1 MPIPEFTQ
9 GLTGAGSLCASCEA
23 RSDNSGELEINHIQE
38 GDGEAHAFISQAVVT
53 RESRSNE
60 TMDSIQEV
68 HSLEESGDDL
78 TPMPADIASKSL
90 WIFNQSDMPLSK
102 QLDQIQFTPAEEV
115 EQCPEESCLNFH
127 GRGALATE
135 VSASSKIE
143 SLDGKS
149 PPRLSPDSALP
160 EIGWVSEHPKSENTL
175 SLEVVI
181 DQVSPYQSAPISR
194 ESGRHDEA
202 PLPKAMD
209 ANLTQPHQDITF
221 DGERLPHTTS
231 SSAEPQKHRT
241 SAGDHKVDVSRSLSI
256 AYRQIKENG
265 RKMLRISFRE
275 NDEDLACADSGSEK
289 NIMSKAFAEE
299 KGFRIRGGRTD
310 RRRFQMGNG
319 EYVESIGRVHILFSI
334 FGLQNTRRKRWF
346 HILATCP
353 EPLILGMSF
362 LAEHEILTANK
373 HLLVDYVANLA
384 KNGLLSWIGTPR
396 RRMGCSLDGRFLVAT
411 ADTGSDLNLMS
422 QACAYR
428 EGFHVDTRR
437 EGRVSLQVAD
447 GTIIKTR
454 GIVYVANISLD
465 WRMEDTS
472 PNIDGFEVV
481 PPDIDQPEPNS
492 ELEQMGQDTG
502 EIFHVVAGLPSDI
515 VLGGRFLD
523 KTDAF
528 NTCADLFYD
537 HSTATKGYHELNI
550 LSFQGAIAHKFSK
563 MTSRPPDQH
572 TLKTHRDAHDDDYHA
587 ESYRRSKEKQR
598 IKSLEGRARD
608 AAQRI
613 EEVHI
618 QKFDERHKRCFYC
631 SREVGAEEDHSAQGS
646 AKSTR

>member
-1 MPIPEFTQ
+1 
-9 GLTGAGSLCASCEA
+9 
-23 RSDNSGELEINHIQE
+23 
-38 GDGEAHAFISQAVVT
+38 
-53 RESRSNE
+53 
-60 TMDSIQEV
+60 
-68 HSLEESGDDL
+68 
-78 TPMPADIASKSL
+78 
-90 WIFNQSDMPLSK
+90 
-102 QLDQIQFTPAEEV
+102 
-115 EQCPEESCLNFH
+115 
-127 GRGALATE
+127 
-135 VSASSKIE
+135 
-143 SLDGKS
+143 
-149 PPRLSPDSALP
+149 
-160 EIGWVSEHPKSENTL
+160 
-175 SLEVVI
+175 
-181 DQVSPYQSAPISR
+181 
-194 ESGRHDEA
+194 
-202 PLPKAMD
+202 
-209 ANLTQPHQDITF
+209 
-221 DGERLPHTTS
+221 
-231 SSAEPQKHRT
+231 
-241 SAGDHKVDVSRSLSI
+241 
-256 AYRQIKENG
+256 
-265 RKMLRISFRE
+265 
-275 NDEDLACADSGSEK
+275 
-289 NIMSKAFAEE
+289 MSKDFAEE
-299 KGFRIRGGRTD
+299 KGFRIREGRTD

-319 EYVESIGRVHILFSI
+319 EYVESIGRVHIPFSI
-334 FGLQNTRRKRWF
+334 VGLQNTRRKRWF
-346 HILATCP
+346 HILAICP

-362 LAEHEILTANK
+362 LVEHEILTANK

-465 WRMEDTS
+465 WRMEETS
-472 PNIDGFEVV
+472 PKIDGFEVV

-492 ELEQMGQDTG
+492 ELEQIGQGTG

-528 NTCADLFYD
+528 NTCADLFSD

-563 MTSRPPDQH
+563 MTSRPLDQH
-572 TLKTHRDAHDDDYHA
+572 TLKTHRDAHDNDYHA

-618 QKFDERHKRCFYC
+618 QRFDERHKRCFYC
-631 SREVGAEEDHSAQGS
+631 SPQVGAEESHPAPGL
-646 AKSTR
+646 AESTR

>member
-1 MPIPEFTQ
+1 LPNTSVDHRSYVHFIRENFPASLWVCPDNSCQYHKKGWLSEKELKRHRKLKHSVRISTQINPVACSYCKMPIPEFTQ

-241 SAGDHKVDVSRSLSI
+241 SAGDHKVDVSRS
-256 AYRQIKENG
+256 
-265 RKMLRISFRE
+265 
-275 NDEDLACADSGSEK
+275 
-289 NIMSKAFAEE
+289 
-299 KGFRIRGGRTD
+299 
-310 RRRFQMGNG
+310 
-319 EYVESIGRVHILFSI
+319 
-334 FGLQNTRRKRWF
+334 
-346 HILATCP
+346 
-353 EPLILGMSF
+353 
-362 LAEHEILTANK
+362 
-373 HLLVDYVANLA
+373 
-384 KNGLLSWIGTPR
+384 
-396 RRMGCSLDGRFLVAT
+396 
-411 ADTGSDLNLMS
+411 
-422 QACAYR
+422 
-428 EGFHVDTRR
+428 
-437 EGRVSLQVAD
+437 
-447 GTIIKTR
+447 
-454 GIVYVANISLD
+454 
-465 WRMEDTS
+465 
-472 PNIDGFEVV
+472 
-481 PPDIDQPEPNS
+481 
-492 ELEQMGQDTG
+492 
-502 EIFHVVAGLPSDI
+502 
-515 VLGGRFLD
+515 
-523 KTDAF
+523 
-528 NTCADLFYD
+528 
-537 HSTATKGYHELNI
+537 
-550 LSFQGAIAHKFSK
+550 
-563 MTSRPPDQH
+563 
-572 TLKTHRDAHDDDYHA
+572 
-587 ESYRRSKEKQR
+587 
-598 IKSLEGRARD
+598 
-608 AAQRI
+608 
-613 EEVHI
+613 
-618 QKFDERHKRCFYC
+618 
-631 SREVGAEEDHSAQGS
+631 
-646 AKSTR
+646 